1 MKNPPVKNSNSRISI
16 ITIVGIMGL
25 SLFLLLYFIFDNS
38 IEISLLDSVITSV
51 LFALISLS
59 LWYPTNYMSLDNRS
73 LINVISNNILVAII
87 ATSLWLYVSYF
98 IVTTVFQEYEEF
110 FLYTSIWRF
119 TIGMLLYIIVII
131 LYYGTFISSNS
142 FRKNN

>member
-98 IVTTVFQEYEEF
+98 IITTVFQEYEEF
-110 FLYTSIWRF
+110 FLYTS
-119 TIGMLLYIIVII
+119 
-131 LYYGTFISSNS
+131 
-142 FRKNN
+142 